1 MPSTNILRTHTRNT
15 TDFINCV
22 LTYAN
27 APYTDEVRLCITR
40 RYVHESELPTQ
51 DFTLLQNTPLLLA
64 IAVVTLPAIATPVHI
79 VIDYPGL
86 TMQREHRAT
95 EVRDLVSQL
104 FAGAAAKLYYGLQP
118 VIPTSHLSPDA
129 AASQLLGCD
138 YAQLTPATRDD
149 FLRRLA

>member
-1 MPSTNILRTHTRNT
+1 MSIPNSLRAHTPT
-15 TDFINCV
+15 TSEFVNCA
-22 LTYAN
+22 LAYAM
-27 APYTDEVRLCITR
+27 APYTVEVRLYATR

-64 IAVVTLPAIATPVHI
+64 IAIVKLPAIASPINV

-95 EVRDLVSQL
+95 ETRDLVDQL
-104 FAGAAAKLYYGLQP
+104 LTGATAKLFYGLQP
-118 VIPTSHLSPDA
+118 IVPTSYLGPDA
-129 AASQLLGCD
+129 AAAQLLGCD
-138 YAQLTPATRDD
+138 YADLTPATRDD